1 MTETRHRSYREVYLY
16 SDTCRWSPPEMNL
29 SVIVSPGYPV
39 TLVFT
44 YAIFSNCTSVMR
56 QLEYEHENTGLNEI
70 EK

>member
-1 MTETRHRSYREVYLY
+1 
-16 SDTCRWSPPEMNL
+16 MNL